1 MIESKSIEELDE
13 EDKSLLLLMISLLKY
28 FEHFKDALF
37 FERVHNMY

>member
-13 EDKSLLLLMISLLKY
+13 EDKSLLLLISLLKY

>member
-13 EDKSLLLLMISLLKY
+13 EDKSLLLLISLLKY
-28 FEHFKDALF
+28 FEQFKDALF